1 MKYITVFLL
10 TVLIV
15 SYSSRSWAATCGM
28 CFVIISKGENYC
40 GECKPPRLESRPKP
54 SRDTSGIDSREEQV
68 ISTPRPSE
76 NLPGTESREALVIAD
91 VSPGIDIEVAN
102 ILLQDG
108 RMYKKSLCF
117 FRKKSKL
124 LSAITRFKMIINDY
138 TESDKADDA
147 AYELARIYKGFYFK
161 DYAGA
166 AYYYV
171 TCYQLNPNTDKP
183 ASYMAAKIYDLK
195 LRDYASAIHNYEL
208 TLKTCRIERYRKK
221 AGSRLNELRNQG
233 F

>member
-10 TVLIV
+10 TVLII
-15 SYSSRSWAATCGM
+15 SYSGRSWAATCGM
-28 CFVIISKGENYC
+28 CFELIPKGENYC
-40 GECKPPRLESRPKP
+40 GECKSRLESRPRP
-54 SRDTSGIDSREEQV
+54 SRDISGIDSREEQI

-76 NLPGTESREALVIAD
+76 NLPGTEVIAD
-91 VSPGIDIEVAN
+91 VSPGRDIEVAN
-102 ILLQDG
+102 ILFQDG

-124 LSAITRFKMIINDY
+124 LSAITRFKLIINDY
-138 TESDKADDA
+138 AESDKADDA

-183 ASYMAAKIYDLK
+183 ASYMAAMIYDLK

-208 TLKTCRIERYRKK
+208 TLKTCRIEKYRKK
-221 AGSRLNELRNQG
+221 AESRLNELRNQG

>member
-10 TVLIV
+10 TVLII
-15 SYSSRSWAATCGM
+15 SYSGRSWAATCGM
-28 CFVIISKGENYC
+28 CYVIISKGENYC

-54 SRDTSGIDSREEQV
+54 SRDTSGIDSREEQI

-76 NLPGTESREALVIAD
+76 NLPGTESREELVIAD

-102 ILLQDG
+102 ILFQDG

-138 TESDKADDA
+138 AESDKADDA

-195 LRDYASAIHNYEL
+195 LKDRASAIQNYEL
-208 TLKTCRIERYRKK
+208 TLKTGRIEKYRKISE
-221 AGSRLNELRNQG
+221 SRLGMLRK
-233 F
+233 